1 MNNCVDFHIIHSPS
15 PPAPAS
21 PAPASSPPAAAAASA
36 GAASAG
42 AASAGA
48 ASAAASAGFYKRI
61 GKSSDESKGGFNAID
76 WKVNPRSPSPIVSML
91 V

>member
-36 GAASAG
+36 GAASA
-42 AASAGA
+42 SAGA

-76 WKVNPRSPSPIVSML
+76 LKVNPRSPSPIASML